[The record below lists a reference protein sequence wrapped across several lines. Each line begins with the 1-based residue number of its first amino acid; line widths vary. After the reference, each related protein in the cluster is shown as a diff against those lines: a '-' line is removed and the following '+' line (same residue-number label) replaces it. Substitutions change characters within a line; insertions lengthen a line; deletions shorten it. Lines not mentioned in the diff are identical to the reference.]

1 MKTIKYF
8 AMLLAAVSL
17 FSGCSDDDDLSTQN
31 KNKTKPSVTVT
42 QGTVTDTQFTF
53 TLTASE
59 EAAQYAY
66 VVFEGKDNAAPTA
79 HDIVIDEVS
88 GKLQSDAFNL
98 ADAATQTI
106 NVACDPDADYQV
118 FAAAITATGLLSEV
132 SELKVY
138 VPDTGIPTPVSFNPS
153 GNTVTVTYSEDIVV
167 GSTGKATVRY
177 IQWGLGNMLAA
188 VEIPA
193 ENISTDGN
201 VATIVCPKPGNGAG
215 YIVSYTAGMF
225 EDASGNKCLAMNS
238 GWDNN
243 AGKYVNIGWD
253 DDTVDF
259 AIEDNYFVPQPD
271 DADYN
276 TPTTTIDFAFPFDV
290 YDAEAKNAVQVI
302 FNEAEGIS
310 YLNAAYTLEA
320 DKRTVKV
327 TLPKVPTATFDVQ
340 VAKGAFYDVWGNES
354 APFTVATDQLRYSNF
369 QIDIKTGTYT
379 ISYTTLG
386 DLTGGQ
392 VTALN
397 PKTGNPFTANL
408 VKFDNTY
415 YALQANWFNL
425 MSSGAANPILLGT
438 VDFASNKI
446 VFDGTWYNATEKK
459 IETRSCFNY
468 NLFYSM
474 NSGALYLCFCS
485 AGNTGEEPLELTFD
499 ADGYMTEISYFDYTL
514 YNNDS
519 EYSYYGIFDACADG
533 TMTFVPQTEG
543 AKLSNT
549 HPQSSNLT
557 EVNIAVKGLKK
568 R

>member
-1 MKTIKYF
+1 
-8 AMLLAAVSL
+8 MLLAAVSL

-53 TLTASE
+53 TLTSSE

-66 VVFEGKDNAAPTA
+66 VVLEGKDNTAPTA

-88 GKLQSDAFNL
+88 GKLQSDAFNF

-167 GSTGKATVRY
+167 GSTGTATVRY
-177 IQWGLGNMLAA
+177 VQWGLGNMLAA

-225 EDASGNKCLAMNS
+225 EDASGNKCPAMNS

-425 MSSGAANPILLGT
+425 MSSGTANPILLGT

-446 VFDGTWYNATEKK
+446 VFDGTWYNTTEKK

-485 AGNTGEEPLELTFD
+485 AGNTGEDPLELTFD

>member
-1 MKTIKYF
+1 
-8 AMLLAAVSL
+8 MLLAAVSL

-66 VVFEGKDNAAPTA
+66 VVLEGKDNAAPTA

-106 NVACDPDADYQV
+106 GVACDPDADYQV

-138 VPDTGIPTPVSFNPS
+138 VPDTGIPTPVSFDPS
-153 GNTVTVTYSEDIVV
+153 GNTVTITYSENIVV

-225 EDASGNKCLAMNS
+225 EDASGNKCPAMNS

-369 QIDIKTGTYT
+369 QITIKEGDYT
-379 ISYTTLG
+379 ISYTAGTN
-386 DLTGGQ
+386 
-392 VTALN
+392 VVNTASG
-397 PKTGNPFTANL
+397 TPFSARL
-408 VKFDNTY
+408 VKYDNTR
-415 YALQANWFNL
+415 YALYANWFNAF
-425 MSSGAANPILLGT
+425 SSINALPTLLGE
-438 VDFASNKI
+438 VDYANNQI
-446 VFDGTWYNATEKK
+446 VFDGTFLLNG
-459 IETRSCFNY
+459 NP
-468 NLFYSM
+468 YSKPAFGM
-474 NSGALYLCFCS
+474 GMYDYDQEGTMMLVFWGGGNSGTDPVTAQ
-485 AGNTGEEPLELTFD
+485 FD
-499 ADGYMTEISYFDYTL
+499 EDGYLTAISYFDYTIHNAADGKGL
-514 YNNDS
+514 AVY
-519 EYSYYGIFDACADG
+519 DACADG
-533 TMTFVPQTEG
+533 TMTYVPAQEAG
-543 AKLSNT
+543 APAQNIGAAQNYQMLST
-549 HPQSSNLT
+549 PL
-557 EVNIAVKGLKK
+557 AGFKK
-568 R
+568 

>member
-1 MKTIKYF
+1 
-8 AMLLAAVSL
+8 MLLAAVSL

-42 QGTVTDTQFTF
+42 QGTVTDTQFSF

-66 VVFEGKDNAAPTA
+66 VVLEGKDNAAPTA

-88 GKLQSDAFNL
+88 GKLQSDAFNF

-106 NVACDPDADYQV
+106 GVACDPDADYQV

-138 VPDTGIPTPVSFNPS
+138 VPDTGIPTPVSFDPS
-153 GNTVTVTYSEDIVV
+153 GNTVTVTYSENIVV

-225 EDASGNKCLAMNS
+225 EDASGNKCPAMNS

-369 QIDIKTGTYT
+369 QIAIKEGDYT
-379 ISYTTLG
+379 ISYTAGTN
-386 DLTGGQ
+386 
-392 VTALN
+392 VVNTASG
-397 PKTGNPFTANL
+397 TPFSARL
-408 VKFDNTY
+408 VKYDNTR
-415 YALQANWFNL
+415 YALYANWFNAF
-425 MSSGAANPILLGT
+425 SSINALPTLLGE
-438 VDFASNKI
+438 VDYANNQI
-446 VFDGTWYNATEKK
+446 VFDGTFLLNG
-459 IETRSCFNY
+459 NP
-468 NLFYSM
+468 YSKPAFGM
-474 NSGALYLCFCS
+474 GMYDYDQEGTMMLVFWGGGNSGTDPVTAQ
-485 AGNTGEEPLELTFD
+485 FD
-499 ADGYMTEISYFDYTL
+499 EDGYLTAISYFDYTIHNAADGKGL
-514 YNNDS
+514 AVY
-519 EYSYYGIFDACADG
+519 DACADG
-533 TMTFVPQTEG
+533 TMTYVPAQEAG
-543 AKLSNT
+543 APAQNIGAAQNYQMLST
-549 HPQSSNLT
+549 PL
-557 EVNIAVKGLKK
+557 AGFKK
-568 R
+568 

>member
-1 MKTIKYF
+1 
-8 AMLLAAVSL
+8 MLLAAVSL

-66 VVFEGKDNAAPTA
+66 VVLEGKDNAAPTA

-88 GKLQSDAFNL
+88 GKLQSDAFNF

-106 NVACDPDADYQV
+106 GVACDPDADYQV

-138 VPDTGIPTPVSFNPS
+138 VPDTGIPTPVSFDPL
-153 GNTVTVTYSEDIVV
+153 GNTVTVTYSENIVV

-193 ENISTDGN
+193 ENISTDGK

-225 EDASGNKCLAMNS
+225 EDASGNKCPAMNS

-425 MSSGAANPILLGT
+425 MSSGTANPILLGT

-446 VFDGTWYNATEKK
+446 VFDGTWYNTTEKK

-485 AGNTGEEPLELTFD
+485 AGNTGEDPLELTFD